1 MPMPDEGL
9 KFTLEKL
16 GLKQGELAA
25 LMGVAGRTVSQ
36 WATGAQPLPE
46 AVAGYLRL
54 FEAAR
59 PSTRRRE
66 LDRLPSRSKK
76 LDEGIYRIAYHG
88 KANGEAETDHA
99 LAVLRNGKILGSDR
113 HGGLF
118 TGSYEFEA
126 ARDLNIVH
134 LRIEVPPFGTLVN
147 GFAADENGAVFNIS
161 CKFER
166 PAPIA
171 NTTMHIVGRPIDIA
185 LSYVSP
191 LPN

>member
-1 MPMPDEGL
+1 MADTGL
-9 KFTLEKL
+9 KPTLEKL
-16 GLKQGELAA
+16 ALKQGELAA
-25 LMGVAGRTVSQ
+25 LMGVAPRTVSQ
-36 WATGAQPLPE
+36 WTTGAQAIPE

-76 LDEGIYRIAYHG
+76 LDEGIYHISYHG
-88 KANGEAETDHA
+88 KANGEPDNDNA
-99 LAVLRNGKILGSDR
+99 LAVLRNGKILGSDK
-113 HGGLF
+113 HGGVF
-118 TGSYEFEA
+118 MGSYEFDT
-126 ARDLNIVH
+126 AREINIVH
-134 LRIEVPPFGTLVN
+134 LRIDVPPYGTLVN
-147 GFAADENGAVFNIS
+147 GFSADEHGAAFNVS

-171 NTTMHIVGRPIDIA
+171 KSAIHIVGRPIDIA
-185 LSYVSP
+185 LSYLGP

>member
-1 MPMPDEGL
+1 MSDTGL
-9 KFTLEKL
+9 KPALDKL

-25 LMGVAGRTVSQ
+25 LMGVAPRTVSQ

-46 AVAGYLRL
+46 PVAGYLRL
-54 FEAAR
+54 FGAAR
-59 PSTRRRE
+59 PSVRRRE

-88 KANGEAETDHA
+88 KANGEPDNDHA
-99 LAVLRNGKILGSDR
+99 LAVLRNGKIMGSDR
-113 HGGLF
+113 HGGVF
-118 TGSYEFEA
+118 TGTYEFDA
-126 ARDLNIVH
+126 AREINVVH
-134 LRIEVPPFGTLVN
+134 LRVEVPPFGTLVN
-147 GFAADENGAVFNIS
+147 GFSAEAHGAAFNIT

-171 NTTMHIVGRPIDIA
+171 KTSIHIVGRPIDVA
-185 LSYVSP
+185 LSYLGP